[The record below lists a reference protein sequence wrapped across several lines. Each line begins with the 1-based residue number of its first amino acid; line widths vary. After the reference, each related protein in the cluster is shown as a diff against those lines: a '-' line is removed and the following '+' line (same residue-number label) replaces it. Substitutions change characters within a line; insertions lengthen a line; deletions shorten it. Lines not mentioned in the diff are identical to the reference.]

1 METFIKFKKRI
12 SEFENDNFSF
22 NTSEIC
28 QNQSLRNKVNEDK
41 SFKPFYGDTIVFDL
55 STNIKLQIEK
65 IVDQLYLNCGSL
77 FAERLKTNTFH
88 MTLHDLNNNTDLSI
102 ISSDCFLSELKCFEI
117 AKSTSINT
125 DKINLKSNFIFNM
138 VNTSLVLGLIPETEE
153 DFNKLIMLYDK
164 FESVIVLPY
173 PFTPHITLGYF
184 SYENHKEEDI
194 KKLYELLKKLNKR
207 TIHFSIST
215 NDLFYQKFTNMNN
228 YESLFKFTS

>member
-1 METFIKFKKRI
+1 
-12 SEFENDNFSF
+12 
-22 NTSEIC
+22 
-28 QNQSLRNKVNEDK
+28 
-41 SFKPFYGDTIVFDL
+41 
-55 STNIKLQIEK
+55 
-65 IVDQLYLNCGSL
+65 
-77 FAERLKTNTFH
+77 
-88 MTLHDLNNNTDLSI
+88 
-102 ISSDCFLSELKCFEI
+102 
-117 AKSTSINT
+117 
-125 DKINLKSNFIFNM
+125 M

>member
-1 METFIKFKKRI
+1 MESYIKFKNRI

-22 NTSEIC
+22 NTSEVC
-28 QNQSLRNKVNEDK
+28 QNQNLRNKVNEDK

-65 IVDQLYLNCGSL
+65 IVDQLYLNCGLL

-88 MTLHDLNNNTDLSI
+88 MTLHDL
-102 ISSDCFLSELKCFEI
+102 
-117 AKSTSINT
+117 
-125 DKINLKSNFIFNM
+125 
-138 VNTSLVLGLIPETEE
+138 
-153 DFNKLIMLYDK
+153 NKLIMLYDK

-184 SYENHKEEDI
+184 SYANHKAEDI

-207 TIHFSIST
+207 TFHFSIST

-228 YESLFKFTS
+228 YESLFKFTI